1 MKFEKQ
7 SEYVRKIRE
16 LEEELNHLKTSKK
29 YGIVFEEKRE
39 DFEERARN
47 ALPVLKEVENMRIG
61 SNAEGPTN
69 IVIEGDNYHA
79 LSCLRH
85 THKGKVDVIYI
96 DPPYNTGNKDFIYND
111 RYVDKEDTYRH
122 SKWLSFMK
130 KRLVLAQELLSES
143 GVIFISID
151 DNDQAQLKMLCDE
164 VFGEGNFVA
173 NITWARKRGKDNS
186 AKYLSRNHEFGLIYS
201 KSIENI
207 VTNRLEMSEDTIA
220 AYSNPDNDERGAYRL
235 IAAWATGQK
244 K

>member
-79 LSCLRH
+79 LSCLRY
-85 THKGKVDVIYI
+85 TYKGKVDVIYI

-151 DNDQAQLKMLCDE
+151 DNEQAQLKMLCDE
-164 VFGEGNFVA
+164 VFKEENFICNFIWNKKNVVQ
-173 NITWARKRGKDNS
+173 ND
-186 AKYLSRNHEFGLIYS
+186 AKFVSNNHEYIL
-201 KSIENI
+201 
-207 VTNRLEMSEDTIA
+207 
-220 AYSNPDNDERGAYRL
+220 AY
-235 IAAWATGQK
+235 
-244 K
+244 

>member
-1 MKFEKQ
+1 MKLEKQ

-16 LEEELNHLKTSKK
+16 LEEELNHLKASKK

-61 SNAEGPTN
+61 SDAEGPTN

-79 LSCLRH
+79 LSCLRY

-143 GVIFISID
+143 GVIFMSID
-151 DNDQAQLKMLCDE
+151 DNEQAQLKMLCDE
-164 VFGEGNFVA
+164 VFGEGNFLTIISWQNLDTVK
-173 NITWARKRGKDNS
+173 ND
-186 AKYLSRNHEFGLIYS
+186 AKYFSSNHEYILCYAKNLPFFKI
-201 KSIENI
+201 K
-207 VTNRLEMSEDTIA
+207 
-220 AYSNPDNDERGAYRL
+220 
-235 IAAWATGQK
+235 
-244 K
+244 